1 MSAFAQFCK
10 QYGLDPSTLSAS
22 DAVAIAKAL
31 SSSEGDGQDDE
42 ETAIQK
48 AVEAVEAGKGGDDAT
63 GFAKFLKSI
72 DHAASG
78 IRALVG
84 IGKAVEEADFED
96 DEEDEFADEGDLGL
110 DDGMGLPGPAGDDD
124 LDLDYEDDGAGLPGE
139 DLEEDPEAD
148 IDAAIDAAGIPEDDE
163 DDEEEEALARSLNGL
178 KKSLE
183 KQGFD
188 GIVDGNELL
197 NTIMDSYDQRDAS
210 RTGKLVKSINGLA
223 KSFSAALGNID
234 ERLTAIEEG
243 HRRLGMIPAQAA
255 VAPYSTVTKSTD
267 AAAELDVN
275 GVKVPEKTLGVER
288 VRKSLGKGGI
298 TPVDVRTVEKAYDH
312 GKYEIVANVLRRC
325 APEE

>member
-48 AVEAVEAGKGGDDAT
+48 AVEAVEGGKAGGEAT

-96 DEEDEFADEGDLGL
+96 DEEGEFGEEDDLGL
-110 DDGMGLPGPAGDDD
+110 DDGEGLPGPAGDDD
-124 LDLDYEDDGAGLPGE
+124 LDLDYEDDGAGMPGE
-139 DLEEDPEAD
+139 DLEDDPEAD

-163 DDEEEEALARSLNGL
+163 DEEEEEALARSLNGL
-178 KKSLE
+178 KKSLRSRALTASWTAM
-183 KQGFD
+183 
-188 GIVDGNELL
+188 NA
-197 NTIMDSYDQRDAS
+197 NTIMDSYDRGRLPHRQAGQVNQRA
-210 RTGKLVKSINGLA
+210 REVGL
-223 KSFSAALGNID
+223 GGP
-234 ERLTAIEEG
+234 RQ
-243 HRRLGMIPAQAA
+243 HRR
-255 VAPYSTVTKSTD
+255 APDRY
-267 AAAELDVN
+267 
-275 GVKVPEKTLGVER
+275 
-288 VRKSLGKGGI
+288 
-298 TPVDVRTVEKAYDH
+298 
-312 GKYEIVANVLRRC
+312 
-325 APEE
+325 